1 MNFLILIR
9 EFLIDV
15 KKQKVRAFLTTVAIT
30 WGTLAVVL
38 LMAFG
43 KGLDF
48 RMSESLL
55 NAGERTINIYG
66 GQTSRKYNGLP
77 IGRPIRMIMSD
88 KDLIVRNPGIKLVS
102 ANFGKYI
109 HLKYKDK
116 IVRTYMEGVEPS
128 FGIMRRM
135 YPGPGGR
142 FINVKDVA
150 ERRRVLFLGS
160 VIAKELLGDMDPIGQ
175 KVDVDGLPFTIIGIM
190 PKKLQSSMSNGPD
203 DRRAII
209 PNSTFQSIYGYH
221 YIRQLLIM
229 PVNPRKSK
237 SIVKEIRS
245 TFARKYNFDP
255 EDENALTIWDMNEAL
270 DINDKIFLGFN
281 IFLTVVG
288 TMTLIIAGVGVANI
302 MHVVVKERTKEIGI
316 KRAVGAKRFHIMFQ
330 FIFESLLISIL
341 GGGAGILLAK
351 GIVSL
356 IWTLPAQ
363 DDVSQFL
370 FRPILSNSVVFVTV
384 FILTLIGLLAGLR
397 PARQAAK
404 LDPVEALR
412 YE

>member
-1 MNFLILIR
+1 MNLIILIK
-9 EFLIDV
+9 EFIADI
-15 KKQKVRAFLTTVAIT
+15 KKQKLRAFLTTIAIT
-30 WGTLAVVL
+30 WGSLAVVL

-43 KGLDF
+43 RGLDF

-55 NAGERTINIYG
+55 NAGEYTITIYS
-66 GQTSRKYNGLP
+66 GQTSKKYNGLP
-77 IGRPIRMIMSD
+77 IGRPVRLVMSD
-88 KDLIVRNPGIKLVS
+88 RELVVQNPGVKLVS

-109 HLKYKDK
+109 RLKYHDK

-135 YPGPGGR
+135 YPSPGGR
-142 FINVKDVA
+142 FIDDKDIV

-160 VIAKELLGDMDPIGQ
+160 VIAKELLGNIDPIGQ
-175 KVDVDGLPFTIIGIM
+175 KVDVDGLPFTVIGIM

-209 PNSTFQSIYGYH
+209 PNTTFQSIYGYH
-221 YIRQLLIM
+221 YIRQLLVM
-229 PVNPRKSK
+229 PLNPGKSK
-237 SIVKEIRS
+237 TIVKQIRS
-245 TFARKYNFDP
+245 IFARKYNFAPD
-255 EDENALTIWDMNEAL
+255 DENALSIWDMNEAMEL
-270 DINDKIFLGFN
+270 NAKIFLGFN

-288 TMTLIIAGVGVANI
+288 SMTLVIAGVGVANI

-330 FIFESLLISIL
+330 FIFESLMISIT
-341 GGGAGILLAK
+341 GGTLGILLAK
-351 GIVSL
+351 GIVSV
-356 IWTLPAQ
+356 IWTIPAQ
-363 DDVSQFL
+363 DEVAQL
-370 FRPILSNSVVFVTV
+370 LLRPILSDSVVFVT
-384 FILTLIGLLAGLR
+384 FIILTMIGLLAGLK
-397 PARQAAK
+397 PASQAAR